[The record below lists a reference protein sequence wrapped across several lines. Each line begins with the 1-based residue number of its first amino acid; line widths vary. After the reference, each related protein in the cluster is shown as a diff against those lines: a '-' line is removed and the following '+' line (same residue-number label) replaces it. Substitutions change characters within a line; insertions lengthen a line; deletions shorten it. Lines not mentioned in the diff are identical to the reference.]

1 MRRNRGR
8 SCGRVSG
15 SHDPMRALIQDAA
28 RRPIDIGVAPGMVS
42 GCRSGG
48 AGAMSTGRGSGI
60 EGDWSPQEAPLARV
74 TLANAEHDVL
84 A

>member
-1 MRRNRGR
+1 
-8 SCGRVSG
+8 
-15 SHDPMRALIQDAA
+15 
-28 RRPIDIGVAPGMVS
+28 
-42 GCRSGG
+42 
-48 AGAMSTGRGSGI
+48 MSTGRGSGI